1 MNERVKIMG
10 ILNMTPDSFY
20 DGGRYNRLD
29 QALERALHMSDSGAD
44 IIDIGGES
52 TRPGAKPVPVSEE
65 IDRVCPVIEKI
76 CKNIDLPVSID
87 TYKSE
92 VAEEAVKC
100 GARIINDIS
109 AFRFDE
115 NMARIA
121 SEYDVEVVLMHMK
134 GTPRDMQDNPGY
146 DDVVGEVYD
155 FLNAAAVKAI
165 EKGVKKEKI
174 IVDPGIGFGKRLE
187 DNYVLINNLDRFKGL
202 GCRILMG
209 LSRKSLIGKIY
220 DDQEADRLPGT
231 IALNMVSVLRGASI
245 IRVHDVKEHALAL
258 KCIEMLKR
266 VC

>member
-29 QALERALHMSDSGAD
+29 QALEHAIDMADSGAD

-52 TRPGAKPVPVSEE
+52 TRPGSKPVSASEE
-65 IDRVCPVIEKI
+65 INRVCPVIEKI

-92 VAEEAVKC
+92 VAEEAIKC
-100 GARIINDIS
+100 GARMINDIS

-115 NMARIA
+115 NMSNIA

-134 GTPRDMQDNPGY
+134 GTPSDMQVDPAY
-146 DDVVGEVYD
+146 DDVAGEVYE
-155 FLNAAAVKAI
+155 FLDSAARSAI
-165 EKGVKKEKI
+165 AKGVKKEKI
-174 IVDPGIGFGKRLE
+174 ILDPGIGFGKRLE
-187 DNYVLINNLDRFKGL
+187 DNYILINNLDRLKGL
-202 GCRILMG
+202 GFRILMG

-220 DDQEADRLPGT
+220 EDREADRLPAT
-231 IALNMVSVLRGASI
+231 IALNVVSVLKGASF
-245 IRVHDVKEHALAL
+245 IRVHDVKEHALAF
-258 KCIEMLKR
+258 KGIEMLKR
-266 VC
+266 FS